1 MTERKTRQKS
11 AQAIADTAPLLIQRQ
26 EGVYCEYGGVGFTLK
41 GLTWQEQERVETM
54 IQLMVQETRQK
65 HPDSLPEPED
75 FDFQVGS
82 AWRLRFGVHEMKV
95 LPGCAPEVA
104 AAVEMAEKAAKE
116 VEVGGVKRKLYPGE
130 FLGQLSVARMFY
142 AKIDELSNLS
152 QAEEIKLVFTSP
164 S

>member
-1 MTERKTRQKS
+1 MATTRNKTAK
-11 AQAIADTAPLLIQRQ
+11 AIADTPPLLIQRQ

-65 HPDSLPEPED
+65 HPDSLPEPEEY
-75 FDFQVGS
+75 DFQVGS

-104 AAVEMAEKAAKE
+104 AAVELAEQAAKE
-116 VEVGGVKRKLYPGE
+116 VEVGGVKRRLYPGE
-130 FLGQLSVARMFY
+130 FLSKLATAQAFY
-142 AKIDELSNLS
+142 DKIEELSKLS